1 MAQHWEVE
9 VGREVR
15 IGTKL
20 ERWLGGRPR
29 DWGEVTRLLPGRR
42 VLISWAVEGEVVIHD
57 VEEIVEICVGDWSGE
72 VLALIA
78 GRTSGDEGVRV
89 A

>member
-1 MAQHWEVE
+1 MGEAWEVE
-9 VGREVR
+9 VGGDVR
-15 IGTKL
+15 VGTKL

-29 DWGEVTRLLPGRR
+29 DWGEVKRLLPGWR
-42 VLISWAVEGEVVIHD
+42 VLVAWEVEGEDVIHD
-57 VEEIVEICVGDWSGE
+57 VEEIVDICVGDWSGE

-78 GRTSGDEGVRV
+78 ERAKGTEGVRV